1 MMFTPMCNL
10 DRLAPAQRPAGR
22 AVMRQQWKHL
32 LFLHWRVPVN
42 VLRPLVPQGLEI
54 DTFGGHA
61 YVGLVPFTMKRV
73 RPFCTPA
80 IPYFSDFHET
90 NVRTYVHNGVEPGV
104 WFFSLDA
111 ANPVAVMV
119 ARQFWKLPYYYSKM
133 RLQERE
139 NGEIVYETRRIHP
152 QQKAAT
158 GFFRYVPKGNPTEAQ
173 PGTLEHFLV
182 ERYLLYS
189 FSRNK
194 LYHGRVHHAP
204 YQIQTAELHELKEN
218 LIAAAGVLRADEKP
232 LIYYSSQVDVEIF
245 PLHPERGG

>member
-1 MMFTPMCNL
+1 MMMTPMCNL
-10 DRLAPAQRPAGR
+10 DRLAPTRRPAAR
-22 AVMRQQWKHL
+22 AVMHQQWQHL

-73 RPFCTPA
+73 RPLWTPA
-80 IPYFSDFHET
+80 IPHFSDFHEI
-90 NVRTYVHNGVEPGV
+90 NVRTYVHNSREPGV

-111 ANPVAVMV
+111 ANPLAVMI

-139 NGEIVYETRRIHP
+139 NGEIFYETHRLFPKRVPASASIHYTP
-152 QQKAAT
+152 T
-158 GFFRYVPKGNPTEAQ
+158 GKPTAAQ

-182 ERYLLYS
+182 ERYTLYS
-189 FSRNK
+189 YSRNK
-194 LYHGRVHHAP
+194 LYQGRVYHAP
-204 YQIQTAELHELKEN
+204 YQIQAAELHDLKEN
-218 LIAAAGVLRADEKP
+218 LVAAAGILHADDLP
-232 LIYYSSQVDVEIF
+232 LIHYSSQVDVEIF
-245 PLHPERGG
+245 ALRPT